1 MADNFDKPH
10 IGRIEEYASNQEYK
24 YPRKPPPI
32 KTPVPPR
39 DRVRHGNRILRK
51 LQAVRQQLQL
61 AEDTE
66 LQENIIRDDA
76 IYVTFISEWGYPLK
90 FDQLHQNTDWP
101 TYQIVNIKQEKHP
114 EQENQYRYRVALMLT
129 MGGISHFI
137 KKAKQYLTENTK
149 DREGKITDT
158 PKSNPLIANIANIKL
173 ATLEAFWSDD
183 PEIPFPDENEIVW
196 WEVWFRKTANDHD
209 RITNVVNNLEE
220 FGAQIGQL
228 QLDFPEHFVRLVK
241 ASANQLSESLMLLD
255 NLAELRRPQE
265 LSDFI
270 THENIAISDK
280 EQWLKDLS
288 ERIENR
294 FTENSV
300 LVCLLD
306 SGVTNQHALINPLLP
321 DERLY
326 TWIEDWGKFDSERG
340 GGHGTGMAGLALYGD
355 LTQILTNSGPAQL
368 YHGLE
373 SFKIYNPQS
382 SNDPEMYGAIY
393 EYACATPIVYN
404 PNHPR
409 IFCLAVTNKDFGFHG
424 RPSSSSASIDKIAF
438 GSILDPTEPQLI
450 LVSGGNVRIENAEE
464 FPDKNFYESVQDP
477 GQAYN
482 ALTVGSYTR
491 KDRIDARQW
500 PGWNPL
506 AINGAMAPSNST
518 SGTWETQWPNK
529 PDIVMEGGNLAHSE
543 NEVDYKNTL
552 QLLTTHKDHRI
563 NIFQTFGDTSASV
576 ALASKMAAELKT
588 EYPEYWPE
596 TIRGLM
602 VHSAEWT
609 DAMLQNYNLNRE
621 TDRRA
626 LLRSVGYGVP
636 ILERARNSANNSL
649 TLVSQRYIQPYRLE
663 KSQPR
668 YNEYHL
674 YELPW
679 PINVLRDEIGD
690 GDATIKVSLSYYIE
704 PNPGSRQ
711 HTYATNS
718 RYHSHELDFKLIK
731 PLEPINEFKRRISAA
746 SSGTDENDDD
756 TIDKSSEL
764 WTLRER
770 IRSRGSIKKDFIT
783 TSGVELSRRNILA
796 VYPKNGW
803 YRTRK
808 KLGKIDSIVRYSLII
823 TIETPEQKVDL
834 YTPVFNTV
842 KAGVP
847 VSSS

>member
-10 IGRIEEYASNQEYK
+10 IGRIEEYATGEPYK
-24 YPRKPPPI
+24 YPTKI
-32 KTPVPPR
+32 KVDFPVSQR
-39 DRVRHGNRILRK
+39 NRSEHGNRIMRKLLALRK
-51 LQAVRQQLQL
+51 KLQL

-66 LQENIIRDDA
+66 LPENIVRDDA
-76 IYVTFISEWGYPLK
+76 IYVTFISEWGYELK
-90 FDQLHQNTDWP
+90 FDQLHQNTDRP

-114 EQENQYRYRVALMLT
+114 EQDNQYRYRVALMLT
-129 MGGISHFI
+129 KGGISHFI
-137 KKAKQYLTENTK
+137 KKAEQYLTENTK
-149 DREGKITDT
+149 DRGGNITDT

-173 ATLEAFWSDD
+173 ATLEAFWSDG

-196 WEVWFRKTANDHD
+196 WEVWFRKTDKD
-209 RITNVVNNLEE
+209 YERMTNVVNNLEE
-220 FGAQIGQL
+220 LDAQIGRM
-228 QLDFPEHFVRLVK
+228 QLDFPEHCVRLVK

-255 NLAELRRPQE
+255 NLAELRHPQE

-270 THENIAISDK
+270 IQDDISISEK
-280 EQWLKDLS
+280 EQWLKDLAA
-288 ERIENR
+288 RTENR
-294 FTENSV
+294 FNEDSV

-306 SGVTNQHALINPLLP
+306 SGVTNKHALINPSLP

-355 LTQILTNSGPAQL
+355 LIQALADSGTTQL

-373 SFKIYNPQS
+373 SFKIYHPQS
-382 SNDPEMYGAIY
+382 SNDPEMYGSIY
-393 EYACATPIVYN
+393 EYACATPIVDR
-404 PNHPR
+404 PNHSR
-409 IFCLAVTNKDFGFHG
+409 VFCLSVTNKDFGFRG
-424 RPSSSSASIDKIAF
+424 RPSSSSASVDKIAF
-438 GSILDPTEPQLI
+438 GSILDPKEPQLI

-477 GQAYN
+477 AQAYN

-491 KDRIDARQW
+491 KDRMDAQQW

-506 AINGAMAPSNST
+506 AGNGAMAPSNST

-529 PDIVMEGGNLAHSE
+529 PDIVMEGGNLAHKE
-543 NEVDYKNTL
+543 NEVDYKDTL

-576 ALASKMAAELKT
+576 ALASKMAAELKR
-588 EYPEYWPE
+588 EYPDYWPE

-609 DAMLQNYNLNRE
+609 DSMLQSYNLKQE

-626 LLRSVGYGVP
+626 LLRSVGYGIP
-636 ILERARNSANNSL
+636 ILERAKNSANNSL
-649 TLVSQRYIQPYRLE
+649 TLVSQFTIQPYRLE

-674 YELPW
+674 YKLPW
-679 PINVLRDEIGD
+679 PVNVLRDEIGD
-690 GDATIKVSLSYYIE
+690 KDATIKVTLSYYIE
-704 PNPGSRQ
+704 PNPGNRQ
-711 HTYATNS
+711 YASNF

-731 PLEPINEFKRRISAA
+731 PLEPLKEFKRRLSAA
-746 SSGTDENDDD
+746 SSGTDENNDN
-756 TIDKSSEL
+756 TIDTKSEIWS
-764 WTLRER
+764 LRER
-770 IRSRGSIKKDFIT
+770 IRSKGSIKKDFT
-783 TSGVELSRRNILA
+783 TISGVELSRRNILA

-808 KLGKIDSIVRYSLII
+808 QLGKINSVIRYSLIV
-823 TIETPEQKVDL
+823 TIETPEQEVDL
-834 YTPVFNTV
+834 YTPVFNEVQTV
-842 KAGVP
+842 IP
-847 VSSS
+847 VSSI

>member
-1 MADNFDKPH
+1 MADNFDRPH

-24 YPRKPPPI
+24 YPRTPNIKIPI
-32 KTPVPPR
+32 APR
-39 DRVRHGNRILRK
+39 ERTQHGNRILRK
-51 LQAVRQQLQL
+51 LQEVRQQLQL

-66 LQENIIRDDA
+66 LPENVIRDDA

-90 FDQLHQNTDWP
+90 FDQLHQNTDRP
-101 TYQIVNIKQEKHP
+101 TYQIVNIKQEQHP
-114 EQENQYRYRVALMLT
+114 EQENQYRYHVALMLT
-129 MGGISHFI
+129 KGGISHFI
-137 KKAKQYLTENTK
+137 KKAEQYLTENTK
-149 DREGKITDT
+149 DREGNITDT
-158 PKSNPLIANIANIKL
+158 PKSNPLIANISNIKL
-173 ATLEAFWSDD
+173 ATLEAFWSDG

-196 WEVWFRKTANDHD
+196 WEVWFRKTDNDVD
-209 RITNVVNNLEE
+209 RINKVVSNLERSE
-220 FGAQIGQL
+220 AQIGQL

-241 ASANQLSESLMLLD
+241 ATANQLSQSLMLLD
-255 NLAELRRPQE
+255 NLAELRHPQE

-270 THENIAISDK
+270 THDDISISEK
-280 EQWLKDLS
+280 EQWLQDLAD
-288 ERIENR
+288 RTENR
-294 FTENSV
+294 FNENSV

-306 SGVTNQHALINPLLP
+306 SGVTNQHTLINPSLP

-355 LTQILTNSGPAQL
+355 LTQALANSGITQL
-368 YHGLE
+368 YHGLV

-382 SNDPEMYGAIY
+382 PNDPEMYGAIY
-393 EYACATPIVYN
+393 EYACTTPIVDN

-409 IFCLAVTNKDFGFHG
+409 VFCLSVTNKDFGFRG

-438 GSILDPTEPQLI
+438 GSILDPIEPQLI
-450 LVSGGNVRIENAEE
+450 LVSGGNVRIESAEE

-477 GQAYN
+477 AQAYN

-491 KDRIDARQW
+491 KDRIDPQQW

-506 AINGAMAPSNST
+506 AINGGMAPSNST
-518 SGTWETQWPNK
+518 SATWETPWPNK

-543 NEVDYKNTL
+543 NEVDHKDTL

-576 ALASKMAAELKT
+576 ALASKMAAELKA
-588 EYPEYWPE
+588 EYPDYWPE

-609 DAMLQNYNLNRE
+609 DAMLQIHNLNSE
-621 TDRRA
+621 ASRRA

-636 ILERARNSANNSL
+636 ILERAKSSANNSL
-649 TLVSQRYIQPYRLE
+649 TLVSQRTIQPYRLE
-663 KSQPR
+663 RSQPR

-679 PINVLRDEIGD
+679 PVNVLRDEIGD
-690 GDATIKVSLSYYIE
+690 RDATIKVTLSYYIE
-704 PNPGSRQ
+704 PNPGNRQ
-711 HTYATNS
+711 YASNF

-731 PLEPINEFKRRISAA
+731 PLEPLNEFKRRISAA
-746 SSGTDENDDD
+746 SSGTDENNDD
-756 TIDKSSEL
+756 TIDTSSEL
-764 WTLRER
+764 WSLRER
-770 IRSRGSIKKDFIT
+770 IRSKGSIKKDFIT
-783 TSGVELSRRNILA
+783 ASGVELSRRNILA

-808 KLGKIDSIVRYSLII
+808 RLGRIGSVVRYSLII
-823 TIETPEQKVDL
+823 TIETSEQEVDL
-834 YTPVFNTV
+834 YTPVLNTV
-842 KAGVP
+842 QAVVP
-847 VSSS
+847 ISST

>member
-10 IGRIEEYASNQEYK
+10 IGRIEEYASGEQYK
-24 YPRKPPPI
+24 YPTKI
-32 KTPVPPR
+32 KVDFPVSQR
-39 DRVRHGNRILRK
+39 NRSEHGNRILRK
-51 LQAVRQQLQL
+51 LQAVRQQLL
-61 AEDTE
+61 LPEDTE
-66 LQENIIRDDA
+66 LPENIIRDDA

-90 FDQLHQNTDWP
+90 FDQLHQNTDRP

-114 EQENQYRYRVALMLT
+114 EQEKQYRYHVALMLT
-129 MGGISHFI
+129 KGGVSHFI
-137 KKAKQYLTENTK
+137 KKAEQYLTENTK
-149 DREGKITDT
+149 DREGNITDT

-173 ATLEAFWSDD
+173 ATLEAFWSDE
-183 PEIPFPDENEIVW
+183 PEIPFPDENEVVW
-196 WEVWFRKTANDHD
+196 WEVWFRKTNNDRD
-209 RITNVVNNLEE
+209 RINNVVTNIEE
-220 FGAQIGQL
+220 SGAQIGQL

-241 ASANQLSESLMLLD
+241 ASANQLSKSLMLLD
-255 NLAELRRPQE
+255 NLAELRHPQE

-270 THENIAISDK
+270 IHDEISISEK
-280 EQWLKDLS
+280 EQWLKDLAD
-288 ERIENR
+288 RTENL
-294 FTENSV
+294 FNENSV

-306 SGVTNQHALINPLLP
+306 SGVTNQHALINPSLP

-326 TWIEDWGKFDSERG
+326 TWIEDWGKFDSECG

-355 LTQILTNSGPAQL
+355 LTPVLASTGITRL

-382 SNDPEMYGAIY
+382 ANAPEIYGAIY
-393 EYACATPIVYN
+393 EYACATPIVDS

-409 IFCLAVTNKDFGFHG
+409 VFCLSVTNKDFGFRG
-424 RPSSSSASIDKIAF
+424 RPSSSSASVDKIAF
-438 GSILDPTEPQLI
+438 GSILDPNEPQLF
-450 LVSGGNVRIENAEE
+450 LVSGGNVKIEKAEE

-477 GQAYN
+477 AQAYN
-482 ALTVGSYTR
+482 ALTIGSYTR
-491 KDRIDARQW
+491 KDRIDAEQW
-500 PGWNPL
+500 PGWNAL
-506 AINGAMAPSNST
+506 AENGAMAPSNST
-518 SGTWETQWPNK
+518 TGTWETQWPNK
-529 PDIVMEGGNLAHSE
+529 PDIVMEGGNIA
-543 NEVDYKNTL
+543 YKPNDIHYNMATL
-552 QLLTTHKDHRI
+552 RLLTTHKDHRT

-588 EYPEYWPE
+588 VYPEYWPE

-609 DAMLQNYNLNRE
+609 DAMLQSYNLKLE

-636 ILERARNSANNSL
+636 ILEQAKNSANNSL
-649 TLVSQRYIQPYRLE
+649 TLISQRAIQPYRLE

-679 PINVLRDEIGD
+679 PVDVLRDEIGD
-690 GDATIKVSLSYYIE
+690 GDATIKVTLSYYIE
-704 PNPGSRQ
+704 PNPGNRQ
-711 HTYATNS
+711 YASNF

-731 PLEPINEFKRRISAA
+731 PLEPLHEFKRRISAA
-746 SSGTDENDDD
+746 SSGTDEHDDD
-756 TIDKSSEL
+756 TVDTSSEL

-770 IRSRGSIKKDFIT
+770 IRSKGSIKKDFIT

-803 YRTRK
+803 YRTRRQ
-808 KLGKIDSIVRYSLII
+808 LGKIESIVRYSLII
-823 TIETPEQKVDL
+823 TIETPEQEIDL
-834 YTPVFNTV
+834 YLPVFNMV
-842 KAGVP
+842 QAVVLIG
-847 VSSS
+847 SN

>member
-10 IGRIEEYASNQEYK
+10 IGRIEEYASGQQYK
-24 YPRKPPPI
+24 YPTKIQVDFPI
-32 KTPVPPR
+32 SQR
-39 DRVRHGNRILRK
+39 NRAEHGNRILRR
-51 LQAVRQQLQL
+51 LQAVRRRLQL
-61 AEDTE
+61 VKHTE
-66 LQENIIRDDA
+66 LPGNIIRDDA

-90 FDQLHQNTDWP
+90 FDQLHQNTDRP
-101 TYQIVNIKQEKHP
+101 SYQIINIKQEEHP
-114 EQENQYRYRVALMLT
+114 DQENQYRYSVALMLT
-129 MGGISHFI
+129 KGGVSHFI
-137 KKAKQYLTENTK
+137 KKAEQYLTENTK
-149 DREGKITDT
+149 DREGNITDT

-183 PEIPFPDENEIVW
+183 PEIPFPNESEIVW
-196 WEVWFRKTANDHD
+196 WEVWFRKTNNDNE
-209 RITNVVNNLEE
+209 RITKVVNNLEQLD
-220 FGAQIGQL
+220 ALIGRS

-241 ASANQLSESLMLLD
+241 ASASQLSESLMLLD
-255 NLAELRRPQE
+255 NLAELRHPQE

-270 THENIAISDK
+270 TQDGVLILDK
-280 EQWLKDLS
+280 EQWLRDLS
-288 ERIENR
+288 GRTENR
-294 FTENSV
+294 FNENSV

-306 SGVTNQHALINPLLP
+306 SGVTNQHTLINPSLP

-326 TWIEDWGKFDSERG
+326 TWIEDWGKYDSERG

-355 LTQILTNSGPAQL
+355 LTQVFANSDIIQL

-382 SNDPEMYGAIY
+382 PNDPEIYGAIY
-393 EYACATPIVYN
+393 EYACVTPIVDR
-404 PNHPR
+404 PNHSR
-409 IFCLAVTNKDFGFHG
+409 VFCLSVTNKDFGFKG

-438 GSILDPTEPQLI
+438 GNILNPKEPQLI
-450 LVSGGNVRIENAEE
+450 LVSGGNVKIENSEE
-464 FPDKNFYESVQDP
+464 FPNKNFYESVQDP
-477 GQAYN
+477 AQAYN

-491 KDRIDARQW
+491 KDRIDTQKW

-506 AINGAMAPSNST
+506 AVNGEMAPSNST

-529 PDIVMEGGNLAHSE
+529 PDIVMEGGNLAYKE
-543 NEVDYKNTL
+543 NEVDYNDTL

-588 EYPEYWPE
+588 EYPDYWPE

-602 VHSAEWT
+602 VHSATWT
-609 DAMLQNYNLNRE
+609 DAMLQNYNLNLE

-636 ILERARNSANNSL
+636 ILERAKNSANNSL
-649 TLVSQRYIQPYRLE
+649 TLVSQRSIQPYRLE

-679 PINVLRDEIGD
+679 PVDVLRDEIGD
-690 GDATIKVSLSYYIE
+690 SDVTIKVTLSYYIE
-704 PNPGSRQ
+704 PNPGNRQ
-711 HTYATNS
+711 YASNF
-718 RYHSHELDFKLIK
+718 RYHSHELDFRLIK
-731 PLEPINEFKRRISAA
+731 PLESLNEFKRRISAA

-756 TIDKSSEL
+756 TVDTSSEL

-770 IRSRGSIKKDFIT
+770 IRSKGSIKKDFIT

-808 KLGKIDSIVRYSLII
+808 QLGRVASIVRYSLII
-823 TIETPEQKVDL
+823 TIETSELEVDL
-834 YTPVFNTV
+834 YSPVFNMV
-842 KAGVP
+842 QAVVP
-847 VSSS
+847 IGSV

>member
-10 IGRIEEYASNQEYK
+10 IGRIEEYASGQQYK
-24 YPRKPPPI
+24 YPTKIKVDFPI
-32 KTPVPPR
+32 TQR
-39 DRVRHGNRILRK
+39 NRSEHGNRILRK

-66 LQENIIRDDA
+66 LPENIIRDDA

-90 FDQLHQNTDWP
+90 FDQLHQNTDRP

-137 KKAKQYLTENTK
+137 KKAEQYLTENTK
-149 DREGKITDT
+149 DREGNITDT

-228 QLDFPEHFVRLVK
+228 QLDFPEHFVRLIK

-255 NLAELRRPQE
+255 NLAELRHPQE

-270 THENIAISDK
+270 TQDGISISDK
-280 EQWLKDLS
+280 EQWLQDLS
-288 ERIENR
+288 ERTENR

-300 LVCLLD
+300 LICLLD
-306 SGVTNQHALINPLLP
+306 SGVTNQHALINPSLP

-355 LTQILTNSGPAQL
+355 LTQVLANSGTAQL

-373 SFKIYNPQS
+373 SFKIYHPQS
-382 SNDPEMYGAIY
+382 PNDPEMYGAIY
-393 EYACATPIVYN
+393 EYACVTPIVDN

-409 IFCLAVTNKDFGFHG
+409 VFCLSVTNKDFGFRG
-424 RPSSSSASIDKIAF
+424 RPSSSSASVDKIAF
-438 GSILDPTEPQLI
+438 GSILDPKEPQLI

-477 GQAYN
+477 AQAYN

-491 KDRIDARQW
+491 KDRIDTQQW

-529 PDIVMEGGNLAHSE
+529 PDIVMEGGNLAHRE
-543 NEVDYKNTL
+543 NEVDYKDTL

-588 EYPEYWPE
+588 EYPDYWPE

-609 DAMLQNYNLNRE
+609 DAMLQNYNLNLE

-636 ILERARNSANNSL
+636 ILERAKNSANNSL
-649 TLVSQRYIQPYRLE
+649 TLVSQRSIHPYRLE

-679 PINVLRDEIGD
+679 PVDVLRDEIGD
-690 GDATIKVSLSYYIE
+690 GDVTIKVTLSYYIE

-731 PLEPINEFKRRISAA
+731 PLEPLNEFKRRISAA

-756 TIDKSSEL
+756 TIDTSSEL

-770 IRSRGSIKKDFIT
+770 IRSKGSIKKDFIK

-808 KLGKIDSIVRYSLII
+808 QLGKIDSIVRYSLII
-823 TIETPEQKVDL
+823 TIEAPEQEVDL
-834 YTPVFNTV
+834 YTPVSNMVQTV
-842 KAGVP
+842 VP
-847 VSSS
+847 ISST

>member
-10 IGRIEEYASNQEYK
+10 IGRIEEYASGQQYK
-24 YPRKPPPI
+24 YPAKI
-32 KTPVPPR
+32 KVDFPTSQR
-39 DRVRHGNRILRK
+39 NRSEHGNRILRK

-66 LQENIIRDDA
+66 LPENIIRDDA

-90 FDQLHQNTDWP
+90 FDQLHQNTDRP
-101 TYQIVNIKQEKHP
+101 TYQIVNIKQEQHP
-114 EQENQYRYRVALMLT
+114 EQENQYRYHVALMLT
-129 MGGISHFI
+129 KRGISHFI
-137 KKAKQYLTENTK
+137 KRVEEYLNPEKDTKSGAPKANQ
-149 DREGKITDT
+149 
-158 PKSNPLIANIANIKL
+158 LIANIANIKL
-173 ATLEAFWSDD
+173 ATLEAFWSDG
-183 PEIPFPDENEIVW
+183 PEISFPSENEIVW
-196 WEVWFRKTANDHD
+196 WEVWFRKTDNDGD
-209 RITNVVNNLEE
+209 RINKVITNLEQSE
-220 FGAQIGQL
+220 AQIGQL
-228 QLDFPEHFVRLVK
+228 QLDFPEHFVRLVR
-241 ASANQLSESLMLLD
+241 ASANQLSNSLMLLD
-255 NLAELRRPQE
+255 NLAELRHPQE

-270 THENIAISDK
+270 THDDISIAEK
-280 EQWLKDLS
+280 ELWLQDLV
-288 ERIENR
+288 ERTENR
-294 FTENSV
+294 FDENSV

-306 SGVTNQHALINPLLP
+306 SGVSNQHPLINPLLP

-326 TWIEDWGKFDSERG
+326 TWIEDWGKFDSIPG
-340 GGHGTGMAGLALYGD
+340 GGHGTGMAGLVLYGD
-355 LTQILTNSGPAQL
+355 LTQALADNGTTQL

-373 SFKIYNPQS
+373 SFKIYHPQS
-382 SNDPEMYGAIY
+382 PNDPEMYGAIY
-393 EYACATPIVYN
+393 EYACATPIVDN

-409 IFCLAVTNKDFGFHG
+409 IFCLSVTNKDFGFRG
-424 RPSSSSASIDKIAF
+424 RPSSSSTSVDKIAF
-438 GSILDPTEPQLI
+438 GSILDPNEPQLI
-450 LVSGGNVRIENAEE
+450 LVSGGNVRIESAED

-491 KDRIDARQW
+491 KDRINAQQW

-506 AINGAMAPSNST
+506 AVNGEMAPSNST

-529 PDIVMEGGNLAHSE
+529 PDIVMEGGNLAHRE
-543 NEVDYKNTL
+543 NVVDHKDTL

-576 ALASKMAAELKT
+576 SLASKMAAELKT
-588 EYPEYWPE
+588 EYPDYWPE

-609 DAMLQNYNLNRE
+609 DAMLQSRNLNLE

-636 ILERARNSANNSL
+636 ILEQAKNSANNSL
-649 TLVSQRYIQPYRLE
+649 TLVSQRSIQPYRLE

-679 PINVLRDEIGD
+679 PVDVLRDEIGD
-690 GDATIKVSLSYYIE
+690 RDATIKVTLSYYIE
-704 PNPGSRQ
+704 PNPGNRQ
-711 HTYATNS
+711 YASNF

-731 PLEPINEFKRRISAA
+731 PLEQLNEFKRRISAA
-746 SSGTDENDDD
+746 SSGTEEHDDD
-756 TIDKSSEL
+756 TINRSSEP
-764 WTLRER
+764 WTLKER
-770 IRSRGSIKKDFIT
+770 VRSKGSIKKDFIT
-783 TSGVELSRRNILA
+783 ISGVEMSRRNILA

-808 KLGKIDSIVRYSLII
+808 QLGKIESMVRYSLII
-823 TIETPEQKVDL
+823 TIETPEQEVDL
-834 YTPVFNTV
+834 YTPVFNIVQTV
-842 KAGVP
+842 VP
-847 VSSS
+847 IGLT

>member
-1 MADNFDKPH
+1 MANNFDKPH
-10 IGRIEEYASNQEYK
+10 IGRIEVYASGQEYK
-24 YPRKPPPI
+24 YPHTPVI
-32 KTPVPPR
+32 KTPVAPR
-39 DRVRHGNRILRK
+39 ERAKHGNKILRN
-51 LQAVRQQLQL
+51 LQEVKQQLQL
-61 AEDTE
+61 NEETK
-66 LQENIIRDDA
+66 LPENIIRDDA

-90 FDQLHQNTDWP
+90 FDQLHQNTDRP

-129 MGGISHFI
+129 KGGISHFI
-137 KKAKQYLTENTK
+137 KKAEQYLTENTK
-149 DREGKITDT
+149 DREGNITDT

-173 ATLEAFWSDD
+173 ATLEAFWADD
-183 PEIPFPDENEIVW
+183 PEIPFPVENEIVW
-196 WEVWFRKTANDHD
+196 WEVWFRKTDNDNE
-209 RITNVVNNLEE
+209 RIAKVINNLEE
-220 FGAQIGQL
+220 LDAEIGQL

-241 ASANQLSESLMLLD
+241 ASANQLAESLMLLD
-255 NLAELRRPQE
+255 NLAELRHPQE

-270 THENIAISDK
+270 TQDDISISDK
-280 EQWLKDLS
+280 EKWLQSLS
-288 ERIENR
+288 ERTENR
-294 FTENSV
+294 FNENSV
-300 LVCLLD
+300 IVCLLD
-306 SGVTNQHALINPLLP
+306 SGVNNQHALINPSLP

-355 LTQILTNSGPAQL
+355 LTQALANSGTTQL

-382 SNDPEMYGAIY
+382 TNKPEMYGAIY
-393 EYACATPIVYN
+393 EYACATPIVDR

-409 IFCLAVTNKDFGFHG
+409 VFCLSVTNKDFGLRG
-424 RPSSSSASIDKIAF
+424 RPSSSSASVDKIAF
-438 GSILDPTEPQLI
+438 GSILDPEEPQLI
-450 LVSGGNVRIENAEE
+450 LVSGGNVIIENPEE
-464 FPDKNFYESVQDP
+464 FPDKNLYESVQDP
-477 GQAYN
+477 AQAYN

-491 KDRIDARQW
+491 KDRIDAQQW

-529 PDIVMEGGNLAHSE
+529 PDIVMEGGNLAHKE
-543 NEVDYKNTL
+543 NEVDYKDTL
-552 QLLTTHKDHRI
+552 QLLTTHKNQRI

-576 ALASKMAAELKT
+576 ALASKMAAELKSG
-588 EYPEYWPE
+588 YPDYWPE

-609 DAMLQNYNLNRE
+609 DAMLQNYNLNQE
-621 TDRRA
+621 PDRRA

-636 ILERARNSANNSL
+636 ILERAKNSANNSL
-649 TLVSQRYIQPYRLE
+649 TLVSQRSIQPYRLE

-679 PINVLRDEIGD
+679 PVNVLRDEIGD
-690 GDATIKVSLSYYIE
+690 GDVTIKVTLSYYIE
-704 PNPGSRQ
+704 PNPGNRQ
-711 HTYATNS
+711 YASNF

-731 PLEPINEFKRRISAA
+731 PLEPLNEFKRRISAA

-756 TIDKSSEL
+756 TIDTTSEL

-770 IRSRGSIKKDFIT
+770 IRSKGSIKKDFIT
-783 TSGVELSRRNILA
+783 ISGLELSRRNILA
-796 VYPKNGW
+796 IYPKNGW

-808 KLGKIDSIVRYSLII
+808 KLGKIDSKVRYSLVV

-834 YTPVFNTV
+834 YTPVFNAV
-842 KAGVP
+842 KALVP
-847 VSSS
+847 VSSA

>member
-10 IGRIEEYASNQEYK
+10 IGRIEEYASGEQYK
-24 YPRKPPPI
+24 YPTKIKVDFPI
-32 KTPVPPR
+32 TQR
-39 DRVRHGNRILRK
+39 NRSEHGNRILRK
-51 LQAVRQQLQL
+51 LQVVRQQLQL

-66 LQENIIRDDA
+66 LPENIIRDDA

-90 FDQLHQNTDWP
+90 FDQLHQNTDRP

-129 MGGISHFI
+129 KGGISHFI
-137 KKAKQYLTENTK
+137 KKAEQYLTENTK
-149 DREGKITDT
+149 DREGNITDT
-158 PKSNPLIANIANIKL
+158 PKSNPLISNIANIKL

-196 WEVWFRKTANDHD
+196 WEVWFRKTDNDNE
-209 RITNVVNNLEE
+209 RIAKVINNLEE
-220 FGAQIGQL
+220 LDAQIGRL

-241 ASANQLSESLMLLD
+241 ASANQLSESIMLLD
-255 NLAELRRPQE
+255 NLAELRHPQE

-270 THENIAISDK
+270 TQDGISISDK
-280 EQWLKDLS
+280 EQWLQDLS
-288 ERIENR
+288 ERTENR
-294 FTENSV
+294 FNKNSV

-306 SGVTNQHALINPLLP
+306 SGVTNQHALINPSLP

-355 LTQILTNSGPAQL
+355 LTQVLANSGTTQL

-373 SFKIYNPQS
+373 SFKIYHPQS
-382 SNDPEMYGAIY
+382 PNDPEMYGAIY
-393 EYACATPIVYN
+393 EYACATPIVDN

-409 IFCLAVTNKDFGFHG
+409 VFCLSVTNKDFGFRG
-424 RPSSSSASIDKIAF
+424 RPSSSSASVDKIAF
-438 GSILDPTEPQLI
+438 GSILDPKEPQLI

-477 GQAYN
+477 AQAYN

-491 KDRIDARQW
+491 KDRIDGQQW

-529 PDIVMEGGNLAHSE
+529 PDIVMEGGNLAHRE
-543 NEVDYKNTL
+543 NEVDYKDTL

-588 EYPEYWPE
+588 EYPDYWPE

-609 DAMLQNYNLNRE
+609 DAMLQNYNLNLE

-636 ILERARNSANNSL
+636 ILNRAKNSSNNSL
-649 TLVSQRYIQPYRLE
+649 TLVSQRSIQPYRLE

-679 PINVLRDEIGD
+679 PVDVLRDEIGD
-690 GDATIKVSLSYYIE
+690 GDVTIKVTLSYYIE
-704 PNPGSRQ
+704 PNPGNRQ
-711 HTYATNS
+711 YASNF

-731 PLEPINEFKRRISAA
+731 PLEPLNEFKRRISAA

-756 TIDKSSEL
+756 TIDTSSEL
-764 WTLRER
+764 WTLKER
-770 IRSRGSIKKDFIT
+770 IRSKGSIKKDFKT
-783 TSGVELSRRNILA
+783 TSGVELSRRNILS

-808 KLGKIDSIVRYSLII
+808 QLGKIDSIVRYSLIV
-823 TIETPEQKVDL
+823 TIETPEQEVDL
-834 YTPVFNTV
+834 YTPVFNMVQT
-842 KAGVP
+842 AVP
-847 VSSS
+847 ITST